1 MTKLQKL
8 FLPIMTIFNPR
19 TYREIKSLI
28 KSENIE
34 IVHVH
39 NTLNLISPAVYYAAR
54 AMKVPVVQTVHNFR
68 LVCPGAT
75 FYRDGHICEDCL
87 GYGLKCSIKHS
98 CYRGSKI
105 QTLACALTLTIHR
118 IMGIYKKINYICL
131 TEFTKDKIKS
141 VVDPERVYIKPNFV
155 YDQKGSNQAED
166 YYIFVGRVEEIKGV
180 NVLVDAFRSMPNKR
194 LKIVG
199 RGDQS
204 EYIAARL
211 EKEDIHNIELL
222 GFKSHNEV
230 NALLKHAKA
239 LIMCSQ
245 WYETFGMV
253 IAEAYSNGVP
263 AIVGRI
269 GNIKDLVEES
279 VTGELFVYDDPEDL
293 IAAVERFES
302 NGVLNTIRY
311 YFSQGISKIAGHK
324 DKERNKRISTLDEFV
339 NEKLKLSE
347 KKYDNSDYKQC
358 NGYDIYISGSDQVWN
373 PDHTFLSEFY
383 CLNFAEPTSKR
394 IAYAPSIGNPRLFYE
409 DKAKI
414 KKYLGEFAAVS
425 VREALGTDIL
435 NRILVEDRVITMTDP
450 TMLVPAY
457 EWEAVL
463 PEKTINSPYMF
474 AYILRDTSE
483 QRKYIKETAKS
494 MSLRLIVYPT
504 LEQST
509 GAKCWGMLV
518 FLMTIHLIF

>member
-1 MTKLQKL
+1 MGLDGIKNILIVHNYYQIPGGEDTVVENEKTLLETHGHNVVLYTRRNSELSKMRKVSKLL
-8 FLPIMTIFNPR
+8 LPITTIFNPR
-19 TYREIKSLI
+19 TYKDIKKLI
-28 KSENIE
+28 VENQINV
-34 IVHVH
+34 VHVH
-39 NTLNLISPAVYYAAR
+39 NTLNLISPSVYYAAR

-87 GYGLKCSIKHS
+87 RHGLKCSITHS

-155 YDQKGSNQAED
+155 YDQKGLNQAED
-166 YYIFVGRVEEIKGV
+166 YYIFVGRVEEIKGL
-180 NVLVDAFRSMPNKR
+180 NVLVDAFRSMPNKK

-199 RGDQS
+199 RGDLS

-222 GFKSHNEV
+222 GFKPHDEV

-269 GNIKDLVEES
+269 GNIKDLVDES
-279 VTGELFVYDDPEDL
+279 VTGELFAYDDSKDL
-293 IAAVERFES
+293 VAAVERFES
-302 NGVLNTIRY
+302 KPQVEY
-311 YFSQGISKIAGHK
+311 SKNA
-324 DKERNKRISTLDEFV
+324 
-339 NEKLKLSE
+339 
-347 KKYDNSDYKQC
+347 YD
-358 NGYDIYISGSDQVWN
+358 
-373 PDHTFLSEFY
+373 FY
-383 CLNFAEPTSKR
+383 CRNLTGEKN
-394 IAYAPSIGNPRLFYE
+394 YATLRTIYE
-409 DKAKI
+409 QVK
-414 KKYLGEFAAVS
+414 GG
-425 VREALGTDIL
+425 R
-435 NRILVEDRVITMTDP
+435 
-450 TMLVPAY
+450 
-457 EWEAVL
+457 
-463 PEKTINSPYMF
+463 
-474 AYILRDTSE
+474 
-483 QRKYIKETAKS
+483 
-494 MSLRLIVYPT
+494 
-504 LEQST
+504 
-509 GAKCWGMLV
+509 
-518 FLMTIHLIF
+518 

>member
-1 MTKLQKL
+1 MGLDGIKNILIVHNYYQIPGGEDTVVENEKTLLETHGHNVVLYTRSNTELNKMRKVSKLL
-8 FLPIMTIFNPR
+8 LPITTIFNPR
-19 TYREIKSLI
+19 TYRDIKKLI
-28 KSENIE
+28 VENQIDV
-34 IVHVH
+34 VHVH
-39 NTLNLISPAVYYAAR
+39 NTLNLISPSVYYAAR

-87 GYGLKCSIKHS
+87 RYGLKCSVKHS

-141 VVDPERVYIKPNFV
+141 VVDSERVYIKPNFV

-180 NVLVDAFRSMPNKR
+180 NVLVDAFRSMPSEK

-199 RGDQS
+199 KGDLS

-211 EKEDIHNIELL
+211 EKENIHNIELL
-222 GFKSHNEV
+222 GFKPHDEV

-269 GNIKDLVEES
+269 GNIKDLIDES
-279 VTGELFVYDDPEDL
+279 VTGELFTYDDSEDL
-293 IAAVERFES
+293 IAAVERFE
-302 NGVLNTIRY
+302 RKPQAEY
-311 YFSQGISKIAGHK
+311 SKNA
-324 DKERNKRISTLDEFV
+324 
-339 NEKLKLSE
+339 
-347 KKYDNSDYKQC
+347 YD
-358 NGYDIYISGSDQVWN
+358 
-373 PDHTFLSEFY
+373 FY
-383 CLNFAEPTSKR
+383 CRNLTGEKN
-394 IAYAPSIGNPRLFYE
+394 YATLRTIYE
-409 DKAKI
+409 QVK
-414 KKYLGEFAAVS
+414 GG
-425 VREALGTDIL
+425 R
-435 NRILVEDRVITMTDP
+435 
-450 TMLVPAY
+450 
-457 EWEAVL
+457 
-463 PEKTINSPYMF
+463 
-474 AYILRDTSE
+474 
-483 QRKYIKETAKS
+483 
-494 MSLRLIVYPT
+494 
-504 LEQST
+504 
-509 GAKCWGMLV
+509 
-518 FLMTIHLIF
+518 

>member
-1 MTKLQKL
+1 MGLDGIKNILIVHNYYQIPGGEDTVVENEKLLLEKYGHNVVLYTRNNSELSKMRKVSKL
-8 FLPIMTIFNPR
+8 LLPITTIFNPR
-19 TYREIKSLI
+19 TYKDIKKLI
-28 KSENIE
+28 VENQIDV
-34 IVHVH
+34 VHVH
-39 NTLNLISPAVYYAAR
+39 NTLNLISPSVYYAAR

-87 GYGLKCSIKHS
+87 RHGLKCSVKHS

-118 IMGIYKKINYICL
+118 IMGIYKKNNYICL

-180 NVLVDAFRSMPNKR
+180 NVLVDAFRSMPSKK

-199 RGDQS
+199 RGDLS

-222 GFKSHNEV
+222 GFKPHDEV
-230 NALLKHAKA
+230 NALLKQAKA

-269 GNIKDLVEES
+269 GNIKDLVDES
-279 VTGELFVYDDPEDL
+279 VTGELFAYDDPKDL
-293 IAAVERFES
+293 VAAVERFES
-302 NGVLNTIRY
+302 KPQVEY
-311 YFSQGISKIAGHK
+311 SKNA
-324 DKERNKRISTLDEFV
+324 
-339 NEKLKLSE
+339 
-347 KKYDNSDYKQC
+347 YD
-358 NGYDIYISGSDQVWN
+358 
-373 PDHTFLSEFY
+373 FY
-383 CLNFAEPTSKR
+383 CRNLTGDKN
-394 IAYAPSIGNPRLFYE
+394 YATLRTIYE
-409 DKAKI
+409 QVK
-414 KKYLGEFAAVS
+414 GG
-425 VREALGTDIL
+425 R
-435 NRILVEDRVITMTDP
+435 
-450 TMLVPAY
+450 
-457 EWEAVL
+457 
-463 PEKTINSPYMF
+463 
-474 AYILRDTSE
+474 
-483 QRKYIKETAKS
+483 
-494 MSLRLIVYPT
+494 
-504 LEQST
+504 
-509 GAKCWGMLV
+509 
-518 FLMTIHLIF
+518 

>member
-1 MTKLQKL
+1 MTAVDDTKKQNIMIVHNYYQIPGGEDTVVANEKKILEEHGHKVILYSRNNAELKQMSKLRKL
-8 FLPIMTIFNPR
+8 LLPVTTVFNPR
-19 TYREIKSLI
+19 TYNEIKRII
-28 KSENIE
+28 KKENIE

-39 NTLNLISPAVYYAAR
+39 NTLNLISPSVYYAAR

-87 GYGLKCSIKHS
+87 RHGLKCSVTHS

-155 YDQKGSNQAED
+155 YDQKGPNQAED

-180 NVLVDAFRSMPNKR
+180 NVLVDAFRSMPNKK

-199 RGDQS
+199 RGDLS

-222 GFKSHNEV
+222 GFRPHDEV

-269 GNIKDLVEES
+269 GNIKDLVDES
-279 VTGELFVYDDPEDL
+279 VTGELFAYDDPKDL
-293 IAAVERFES
+293 VVAVERFES
-302 NGVLNTIRY
+302 K
-311 YFSQGISKIAGHK
+311 SQVEYSKNA
-324 DKERNKRISTLDEFV
+324 
-339 NEKLKLSE
+339 
-347 KKYDNSDYKQC
+347 YD
-358 NGYDIYISGSDQVWN
+358 
-373 PDHTFLSEFY
+373 FY
-383 CLNFAEPTSKR
+383 CRNLTGEKN
-394 IAYAPSIGNPRLFYE
+394 YATLRTIYE
-409 DKAKI
+409 QVK
-414 KKYLGEFAAVS
+414 GG
-425 VREALGTDIL
+425 R
-435 NRILVEDRVITMTDP
+435 
-450 TMLVPAY
+450 
-457 EWEAVL
+457 
-463 PEKTINSPYMF
+463 
-474 AYILRDTSE
+474 
-483 QRKYIKETAKS
+483 
-494 MSLRLIVYPT
+494 
-504 LEQST
+504 
-509 GAKCWGMLV
+509 
-518 FLMTIHLIF
+518 

>member
-1 MTKLQKL
+1 MGLDGIKNILIVHNYYQIPGGEDTVVENEKTLLETHEHNVVLYTRNNSELSKMRKASKLL
-8 FLPIMTIFNPR
+8 LPITTVFNPR
-19 TYREIKSLI
+19 TYKDIKKLI
-28 KSENIE
+28 VENQIDV
-34 IVHVH
+34 VHVH
-39 NTLNLISPAVYYAAR
+39 NTLNLISPSVYYAAR

-87 GYGLKCSIKHS
+87 RHGLKCSVKHS

-105 QTLACALTLTIHR
+105 QTLACVLTLTIHR

-180 NVLVDAFRSMPNKR
+180 NVLVDAFRSMPSKK

-199 RGDQS
+199 RGDLS

-222 GFKSHNEV
+222 GFKPHDEV

-269 GNIKDLVEES
+269 GNIKDLVDES
-279 VTGELFVYDDPEDL
+279 VTGELFAYDDPKDL
-293 IAAVERFES
+293 VAAVERFES
-302 NGVLNTIRY
+302 KPQVEY
-311 YFSQGISKIAGHK
+311 SKNA
-324 DKERNKRISTLDEFV
+324 
-339 NEKLKLSE
+339 
-347 KKYDNSDYKQC
+347 YD
-358 NGYDIYISGSDQVWN
+358 
-373 PDHTFLSEFY
+373 FY
-383 CLNFAEPTSKR
+383 CRNLTGEKN
-394 IAYAPSIGNPRLFYE
+394 YATLRTIYE
-409 DKAKI
+409 QVK
-414 KKYLGEFAAVS
+414 GG
-425 VREALGTDIL
+425 R
-435 NRILVEDRVITMTDP
+435 
-450 TMLVPAY
+450 
-457 EWEAVL
+457 
-463 PEKTINSPYMF
+463 
-474 AYILRDTSE
+474 
-483 QRKYIKETAKS
+483 
-494 MSLRLIVYPT
+494 
-504 LEQST
+504 
-509 GAKCWGMLV
+509 
-518 FLMTIHLIF
+518 